1 MALWTGCI
9 LHKPELFSEFET
21 WTNSDQSTDIKD
33 VGDFIL
39 GGLLRCPE
47 EKIRLDFQN
56 TFSSLSIHFSES
68 DNSVLK
74 FLLGLLAFNF
84 IEIANNPAR
93 QFFELFNELI
103 ALNADINEFEEEQ
116 NQIFDPV
123 KLLTQIIEKIKSIQ
137 EEIRVK
143 K

>member
-47 EKIRLDFQN
+47 EKIRLDF
-56 TFSSLSIHFSES
+56 
-68 DNSVLK
+68 
-74 FLLGLLAFNF
+74 
-84 IEIANNPAR
+84 
-93 QFFELFNELI
+93 
-103 ALNADINEFEEEQ
+103 
-116 NQIFDPV
+116 
-123 KLLTQIIEKIKSIQ
+123 
-137 EEIRVK
+137 
-143 K
+143 